1 MKATLFTR
9 WRSFAR
15 ISVAAAVFTAVF
27 ATQPALVQ
35 AADYPHSTKGWLQ
48 ACQKVGKKLTKHSF
62 TYGIRSRDTLKE
74 GIEHGRKANCAA
86 YVSWCLQEFGVV
98 GEGDTLYTK
107 GGKLVTRFD
116 TWQRRVKIIKVKK
129 KAGKVTNLKPGDIV
143 GWKDIVHMNIYAG
156 ENSYGEKL
164 WLDGGSAAT
173 APGRPRRYY
182 RANQILPYNYLDNHK
197 ISFIIRIKGL

>member
-1 MKATLFTR
+1 MVMIVAVLAVKPVSVEAKA
-9 WRSFAR
+9 S
-15 ISVAAAVFTAVF
+15 
-27 ATQPALVQ
+27 
-35 AADYPHSTKGWLQ
+35 DYSQDIGGWLE
-48 ACQKVGKKLTKHSF
+48 ACQKVGKDLTKYNF
-62 TYGIRSRDTLKE
+62 TYGSHSKSTFAKSVKN
-74 GIEHGRKANCAA
+74 GRKANCAS

-182 RANQILPYNYLDNHK
+182 RANQKLPYNYLDNHK